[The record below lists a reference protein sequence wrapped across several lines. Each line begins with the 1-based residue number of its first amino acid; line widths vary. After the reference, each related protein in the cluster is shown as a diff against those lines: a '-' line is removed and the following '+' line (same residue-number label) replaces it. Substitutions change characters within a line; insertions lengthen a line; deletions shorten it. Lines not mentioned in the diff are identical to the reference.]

1 MKKDTFNIFK
11 SVRNQTNQYYKN
23 IGNSI
28 LLFLL
33 ILFLDGCHH
42 TKTITQTDTTN
53 TTTNT
58 STNTVKPAV
67 PSVVLDP
74 NVQAIFTN
82 LKSNELPFKELS
94 AKLKTKVISASLNQS
109 FTTNI
114 RWKKG
119 EKIWLSMSIIGIEGA
134 RVLITKDS
142 IKIMD
147 KINNRYI
154 LKPLSYIKQKTLVDL
169 TFTDIENLLLGQLIF
184 IDSAKTK
191 YANNPT
197 NITLTSDG
205 TRFLTSILL
214 DKNTKKPSSIFVTD
228 KKYAQTIESIYA
240 DYQPQLGKSFS
251 MDRDLKIKSGL
262 EIFQMIA
269 KFQSIEIKQNLEYP
283 FTINS
288 SYTIEK

>member
-58 STNTVKPAV
+58 TNTVKPAV

-114 RWKKG
+114 
-119 EKIWLSMSIIGIEGA
+119 LC
-134 RVLITKDS
+134 
-142 IKIMD
+142 
-147 KINNRYI
+147 
-154 LKPLSYIKQKTLVDL
+154 
-169 TFTDIENLLLGQLIF
+169 LLLASKVHVF
-184 IDSAKTK
+184 
-191 YANNPT
+191 
-197 NITLTSDG
+197 
-205 TRFLTSILL
+205 
-214 DKNTKKPSSIFVTD
+214 
-228 KKYAQTIESIYA
+228 
-240 DYQPQLGKSFS
+240 
-251 MDRDLKIKSGL
+251 
-262 EIFQMIA
+262 
-269 KFQSIEIKQNLEYP
+269 
-283 FTINS
+283 
-288 SYTIEK
+288 